1 MIEEAPRPARDIHLL
16 TTEILLAELVG
27 GRSIALE
34 ESEELAMAD
43 ADARA
48 VLDWYRLNKDKWTSR
63 LSADDAEA
71 VVGKIATGA
80 PELAA
85 AEEAEGHAVGRRLRL
100 VKVEAHRFAGLHMFG
115 TSPQPPETFVFEP
128 AKAVTLFEGSNG
140 SGKTSI
146 VNSIVWC
153 LTGELIR
160 SQRMPASGLEEFTCE
175 VSDGDGALSTHKMS
189 PVTPMPG
196 RNSGLVASGKPV
208 PADTWVELTF
218 TDEAGNV
225 LPPVRRTQSRND
237 RGKLLEDAPD
247 LSALGLDPIA
257 WRIGTTMPAILP
269 YLAVGSASQLGQA
282 AARLTGLAD
291 LSDLAEHAGRMGKR
305 FRTDLIK
312 SANEALAAI
321 ILRFGETSEDL
332 TRELGASPDLAFE
345 GEIPAVSEVIC
356 PLRLDEIERHFTQR
370 KAAGLGAAQ
379 KVLGEDFNPEDQ
391 ASRDNLERSIHPA
404 IVQLKQ
410 SGQLPSISRLSG
422 LTLSDGVAART
433 RALLGKI
440 ASEGALLANLAESP
454 ERARREQ
461 LYARVASW
469 VHEHGY
475 EDEAR
480 CPVCVGDLALARD
493 PVTDVPVAQHLV
505 SAANDRDVVS
515 RTIAQWVTHWTGEL
529 LSELP
534 AAIAAEARRDLPASP
549 ADLLAHGMTVELF
562 GSEAFRG
569 ALGALRADAEALVD
583 EQARL
588 LPPFAAVA
596 TTSLPAAI
604 SGAAAQ
610 LETMIGRV
618 ERALAFAAWRDR
630 HKDAILAFIAAVRRG
645 HEGSADAERAVGKRL
660 DILLGIV
667 ESVAPL
673 NRASVLVNR
682 LADTRKSYENAARR
696 KEHCVRAESALLK
709 LTPLG
714 GLAQQQVDGLR
725 ERLHARSEFWR
736 KAVYRNANTTAPE
749 LAGTAMSR
757 TGVLELTVGREGVTA
772 PAQHISNASALR
784 GALFGFYLAFREHVL
799 DQRGGIETLV
809 LDDPQELLD
818 NENRERL
825 ARGISRISGAGA
837 QVIVTTHDGKFARCL
852 VAEHRATDGAEHFSV
867 HPVNPARP
875 RLVPCPAIEEVDRK
889 RDAFRETPDDH
900 IAARDYAAH
909 VRVFLEARLGD
920 LFDDVAHPA
929 HGQPSRTLTLL
940 QLMDRLRGL
949 STAEGASELFRH
961 PVVLRFLNHAALA
974 EGAEP
979 RRVLNEA
986 HHGSQTI
993 SYADV
998 EAVQGELHGLRTA
1011 IEKVHE
1017 QFRLYRWRDPLE
1029 PTEGAAAVVSLPV
1042 MRKPAFSV
1050 PVCPDIAAFAGSAP
1064 AGGSQDEAEE
1074 TLGGEWFEGKALY
1087 HVSGET
1093 LGFAVPAGSIA
1104 IVEAEPYAGR
1114 DRNLVIAR
1122 HRGQV
1127 LARRLVKPNRSIGV
1141 SLAAQVPDPRTSR
1154 PALTFDSGVRLYRI
1168 VGALF
1173 TYAPPPGGSGE
1184 AQPVEASPELEEV
1197 AVAYRV
1203 KEDSAIPLAL
1213 PDQIILGGKQLTP
1226 ADLDHWEDRLVAV
1239 TLDDGTSIFKRVGRR
1254 LPGRLAHLRQFE
1266 TIGGRGSSLVVAT
1279 EVVEGDQRDLGV
1291 PLMTSARR
1299 VIGVLYE

>member
-1 MIEEAPRPARDIHLL
+1 M
-16 TTEILLAELVG
+16 V
-27 GRSIALE
+27 
-34 ESEELAMAD
+34 D

-48 VLDWYRLNKDKWTSR
+48 VLDWYRLNQNKWTSR

-71 VVGKIATGA
+71 VVGKIAIGA

-85 AEEAEGHAVGRRLRL
+85 AEEVRGHATGRRRLRL

-115 TSPQPPETFVFEP
+115 TLAQPPETFVFEP

-160 SQRMPASGLEEFTCE
+160 SQRVPASGQEEFTCE
-175 VSDGDGALSTHKMS
+175 VSGTNGALSTHKMS

-196 RNSGLVASGKPV
+196 RNSGLVASGRPV

-218 TDEAGNV
+218 ADEAGNV

-247 LSALGLDPIA
+247 LSGLGLDPIA

-291 LSDLAEHAGRMGKR
+291 LSDLADHAGRMGKR
-305 FRTDLIK
+305 LKTDLMK
-312 SANEALAAI
+312 SADEALAAI
-321 ILRFGETSEDL
+321 ILRFGDAASDL
-332 TRELGASPDLAFE
+332 TRELGESPDLAFE
-345 GEIPAVSEVIC
+345 GEIPTLDKEDC
-356 PLRLDEIERHFTQR
+356 PQRLDAIERHFTQR
-370 KAAGLGAAQ
+370 KAGALGAAQ
-379 KVLGEDFNPEDQ
+379 EVLGQDFDPEDH
-391 ASRDNLERSIHPA
+391 ASRDNLERSIQPA
-404 IVQLKQ
+404 IIQLKQ
-410 SGQLPSISRLSG
+410 SRQLPSVSRLSG
-422 LTLSDGVAART
+422 LTLSDKDAERSQ
-433 RALLGKI
+433 ALLDKI
-440 ASEGALLANLAESP
+440 ASEAALLARLAESP
-454 ERARREQ
+454 DRARREQ

-469 VHEHGY
+469 VHEHGH
-475 EDEAR
+475 EDQTR
-480 CPVCVGDLALARD
+480 CPVCVGDLSLARD
-493 PVTDVPVAQHLV
+493 PVTDLPVTQHLV

-515 RTIAQWVTHWTGEL
+515 RTITQWVEHWTGEL
-529 LSELP
+529 LRELP
-534 AAIAAEARRDLPASP
+534 AAIAAEARRDLPSTP
-549 ADLLAHGMTVELF
+549 ADLLVHGMTVELF
-562 GSEAFRG
+562 ESEGFRG
-569 ALGALRADAEALVD
+569 VLGALRPDAEALVH
-583 EQARL
+583 EQAQL
-588 LPPFAAVA
+588 LPPFAAVG
-596 TTSLPAAI
+596 TTPLPPAI
-604 SGAAAQ
+604 SVTATQ
-610 LETMIGRV
+610 LETMVGRV
-618 ERALAFAAWRDR
+618 RRALAFAAWRDR
-630 HKDAILAFIAAVRRG
+630 HKEVILAFIGAVRRG
-645 HEGSADAERAVGKRL
+645 HEGSADAQRAIGKRL
-660 DILLGIV
+660 DTLLGIV

-673 NRASVLVNR
+673 NRALVLVKR
-682 LADTRKSYENAARR
+682 LADTRASYENAARR
-696 KEHCVRAESALLK
+696 KNHCGRAEAALFK

-725 ERLHARSEFWR
+725 ERLHVRSELWR

-825 ARGISRISGAGA
+825 ARGISKISEAGA

-852 VAEHRATDGAEHFSV
+852 VAEHRATDGIEHYSV

-889 RDAFRETPDDH
+889 RDAFREAPNDH
-900 IAARDYAAH
+900 VAARDYAAH

-929 HGQPSRTLTLL
+929 HGQPSRTPTLM
-940 QLMDRLRGL
+940 QLMDRLRRL

-998 EAVQGELHGLRTA
+998 EAVQSELQGLRTA

-1017 QFRLYRWRDPLE
+1017 QFRLYRWREPLE
-1029 PTEGAAAVVSLPV
+1029 PEAGAPVVISLPV
-1042 MRKPAFSV
+1042 MRRPAFSV

-1074 TLGGEWFEGKALY
+1074 MLGGEWFEGKALY
-1087 HVSGET
+1087 YVSGET

-1104 IVEAEPYAGR
+1104 IVDFEPYAGR
-1114 DRNLVIAR
+1114 DSNLVIAR
-1122 HRGQV
+1122 YRGQV
-1127 LARRLVKPNRSIGV
+1127 LARRLVKPSRSIGV
-1141 SLAAQVPDPRTSR
+1141 SLSAQMPDPRTSR

-1173 TYAPPPGGSGE
+1173 TQAQPPDGGGE
-1184 AQPVEASPELEEV
+1184 AQPIEVCPELENV

-1213 PDQIILGGKQLTP
+1213 PGQIILGGAELTP
-1226 ADLDHWEDRLVAV
+1226 VDLDHWEDRLVAV

-1254 LPGRLAHLRQFE
+1254 LPGRFSHLRLFE
-1266 TIGGRGSSLVVAT
+1266 TIGGLGSSMIVAT
-1279 EVVEGDQRDLGV
+1279 EAVESDQGDSGV
-1291 PLMTSARR
+1291 PLMISARR
-1299 VIGVLYE
+1299 VIGVLYS